1 MFGSGVKEFLEC
13 FKNEGMLSKG
23 RDQGGEKQV
32 EREDQAASVSKQG
45 KEGKIGSC
53 VDSLFI

>member
-23 RDQGGEKQV
+23 RD
-32 EREDQAASVSKQG
+32 
-45 KEGKIGSC
+45 
-53 VDSLFI
+53 